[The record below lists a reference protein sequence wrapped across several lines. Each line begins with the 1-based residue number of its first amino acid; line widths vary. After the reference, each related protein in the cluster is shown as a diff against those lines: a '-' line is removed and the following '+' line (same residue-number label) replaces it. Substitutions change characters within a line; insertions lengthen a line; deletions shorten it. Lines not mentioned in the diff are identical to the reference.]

1 MGCVGGVG
9 AGAAITALWQTL
21 CTRWRN
27 VKGGAPAVT
36 PSQVHTVD
44 LKPPPRCGHHR
55 AGCFDS
61 PPTRAHIAG
70 AALRQ
75 VASAAERSAAALS
88 VRGQKQ
94 LPLIQFVPLGASGA
108 EFKSGLSLP
117 RSQVG
122 DPVHAP
128 IHSSGVT
135 HWLFFFFF
143 PRWPALTVYV
153 WP

>member
-1 MGCVGGVG
+1 M
-9 AGAAITALWQTL
+9 
-21 CTRWRN
+21 
-27 VKGGAPAVT
+27 
-36 PSQVHTVD
+36 
-44 LKPPPRCGHHR
+44 
-55 AGCFDS
+55 
-61 PPTRAHIAG
+61 
-70 AALRQ
+70 
-75 VASAAERSAAALS
+75 LS

-122 DPVHAP
+122 EPVHAP

-143 PRWPALTVYV
+143 HAGLLSLCTFGRRAESLKKVV
-153 WP
+153 K